1 MCHLAQQTHALTATA
16 YPSQETTPQA
26 YLSRHQFRRAQL
38 QERRQLRCSQ
48 RQPRGCCS
56 GRRTQAIYP
65 IVPTPRPAIQ
75 HTTPLTSH
83 QPPPLCRGPLSTM
96 ASLVLAAIE
105 AGAQKVQDKREKKRA
120 EKASVESQQQ
130 QRLQEAELDGTET
143 EDRAQARQR
152 RKSEASRER
161 NPSEERGMERRMAD
175 EDVAPPRYEDVV
187 RTRYGAT

>member
-1 MCHLAQQTHALTATA
+1 
-16 YPSQETTPQA
+16 
-26 YLSRHQFRRAQL
+26 
-38 QERRQLRCSQ
+38 
-48 RQPRGCCS
+48 
-56 GRRTQAIYP
+56 
-65 IVPTPRPAIQ
+65 
-75 HTTPLTSH
+75 
-83 QPPPLCRGPLSTM
+83 M

-130 QRLQEAELDGTET
+130 QRLQEAEIDDTET

-161 NPSEERGMERRMAD
+161 NPSGERGMERRMAD